1 MSFFDI
7 SKVQSSAALHTMR
20 DSNRPEPPKHPL
32 AQQSGRAPEAGVA
45 VETNGAIA
53 SGRPPVDAERVA
65 EIRAALR
72 DGSYPIIPAKI
83 ADAMIAAKLMLSTS
97 E

>member
-7 SKVQSSAALHTMR
+7 SKIQSSAALHPMR
-20 DSNRPEPPKHPL
+20 DSDRPTAPKQSL
-32 AQQSGRAPEAGVA
+32 SQQSGRAPEAGVA
-45 VETNGAIA
+45 VETSGAIA
-53 SGRPPVDAERVA
+53 TGKPPVDAERVA

-72 DGSYPIIPAKI
+72 DGSYPIVPAKI
-83 ADAMIAAKLMLSTS
+83 ADAMIAAKMMLSTS

>member
-7 SKVQSSAALHTMR
+7 SKVHSSAALHAMR
-20 DSNRPEPPKHPL
+20 DSDRPAPPKQSVS
-32 AQQSGRAPEAGVA
+32 QQSDRAPEAGVA
-45 VETNGAIA
+45 VETNGTLETAK
-53 SGRPPVDAERVA
+53 PPVDAERVA

-72 DGSYPIIPAKI
+72 DGSYPIVPAKI